1 MLRVHMGEKLTFS
14 SIILKEDGWY
24 VSRHPELYVASQKN
38 VDEALNNLKETIELY
53 LEDEDA

>member
-1 MLRVHMGEKLTFS
+1 MGEKLTFS

>member
-1 MLRVHMGEKLTFS
+1 MFHGIPSYTLQAR
-14 SIILKEDGWY
+14 
-24 VSRHPELYVASQKN
+24 KN